1 MKICVLGKGFIADHL
16 AYDKPNVYLKPTINN
31 IEYFVDNYRPDV
43 IISCIGKTGNPNIDW
58 CEKNKEETLLG
69 NVTVPVLL
77 AEVCSKR
84 SIHLI
89 QINSGCI
96 FYGSSP
102 HVDKSLLTQ
111 EVIYDYGW
119 KENDLA
125 NPKSFYSKTKY
136 SCDLMIGDMPNV
148 TILRIRMPLSEKN
161 HPRNLINK
169 LKNYEKIINIKN
181 SVTFTKDLVRCID
194 HIIKERCFGIFHV
207 TSPDPLTAV
216 EIMEEY
222 RKHIPYHQFEVI
234 SEAELSKLTLAAR
247 SNCIL
252 DCSKLENIGFLMTPT
267 QEALQQCMANY
278 INNIG
283 IRRF

>member
-1 MKICVLGKGFIADHL
+1 MKICVLGKGFIAEHL
-16 AYDKPNVYLKPTINN
+16 SYDKPNVYLEPNVKN
-31 IEYFVDNYRPDV
+31 IENFIDDYKPDT

-58 CEKNKEETLLG
+58 CENNKESSLIG
-69 NVTVPVLL
+69 NLMVPSLL
-77 AEVCSKR
+77 AEVCHKK

-96 FYGSSP
+96 FYGNSP
-102 HVDKSLLTQ
+102 HFNKSALSQ
-111 EVIYDYGW
+111 EIVYDYGW

-136 SCDLMIGDMPNV
+136 GCDLIIGDMPNV
-148 TILRIRMPLSEKN
+148 TVLRIRMPISEKN

-169 LKNYEKIINIKN
+169 LKNYQKIINIKN
-181 SVTFTKDLVRCID
+181 SVTFTNDLVRCI
-194 HIIKERCFGIFHV
+194 HHMIHKKYTGIFHV
-207 TSPDPLTAV
+207 TNPEPLTAV
-216 EIMEEY
+216 EVMEEY
-222 RKHIPYHQFEVI
+222 KKYIPYHQFEII
-234 SEAELSKLTLAAR
+234 SEKDLSELTLAPR

-252 DCSKLENIGFLMTPT
+252 DCSKLENTGFLMTPT